1 MFSTVTRQQDT
12 FRDLEQSTSQCHSFH
27 LNLCVGYGARSEIAR
42 SCQRIAQQAL
52 SGHLKVDQIDEQ
64 TVADNLLTAG
74 MPDPDLVLR
83 TSGEIR
89 LSNFL
94 MFQLAYAEMIFV
106 RKNWPALS
114 KNDFD
119 GVLQEFAR
127 RQRRFGK

>member
-1 MFSTVTRQQDT
+1 M
-12 FRDLEQSTSQCHSFH
+12 
-27 LNLCVGYGARSEIAR
+27 GYGARSEIAL

-64 TVADNLLTAG
+64 TVADHLLTAG

-83 TSGEIR
+83 TSGEFR

-106 RKNWPALS
+106 GKNWPALS

-127 RQRRFGK
+127 RQRRYGK